1 MTVLLVA
8 AVAAGVLVMAGL
20 GHSKLNLV
28 TEENALI
35 RIDRAARAAG
45 ALTVAQMSD
54 RFDVVRDADG
64 RPTLINL
71 RHDSGA
77 GILRPGTDYDAL
89 LQTIAKVNQGA
100 ANFFRFNAQANVFDR
115 FSTTFRGPNG
125 AMPPPMAFGPAHP
138 AFHALTGQSV
148 YLGQAPVLGRLRLAY
163 FVPVIDLA
171 GATIGALA
179 FDVGWVDDLVSARTE
194 LRENVL
200 VWTALI
206 LIVLGAV
213 GALLLYLEMKPLRA
227 LARLAHDLAAGMDVA
242 IVPNRDRQDEIGD
255 LAEGLSRV
263 VELQGRLENL
273 AYSDPLTG
281 VGNRA
286 RYFQQLEKAIAEVSA
301 RGQFGALLLL
311 DLDRFKEANDAFGQA
326 GGDELL
332 LKARDLMLAELNE
345 GDFLARLAGDDFA
358 IICPM
363 RGDEMLIEALCY
375 RLVERFAEPV
385 SIRQGMVH
393 TGISIGYAL
402 FSQQHNAADIVHRNA
417 DLALRHAKA
426 EGRGRVVRF
435 TDELNDAAQRRMSLA
450 HMLRAAMEQNELT
463 VNLQPQVRL
472 KDSRI
477 FGFEALARWPHPTR
491 GMIPPS
497 EFIPVAEATGLIA
510 ALGNRVLDE
519 SARIAREWLDA
530 GFAFGHVAVNVS
542 PIQLWQPNFVSLVAD
557 VLERHRLP
565 SGSICLEVT
574 ESIFVN
580 HDEARVAQVF
590 RDLRALGVILSL
602 DDFGSGYSSLGYLNT
617 LPLDQLKIDRR
628 FITGVDRDARQR
640 SLLGGIVAL
649 GKGLRLQLVAEGVE
663 SEAEIEVLR
672 EIGCP
677 IVQGYYFGRPQP
689 ALMAPVEA
697 DRIRRDHAPPP
708 RAKATQ
714 RIAAA

>member
-1 MTVLLVA
+1 MLLVA
-8 AVAAGVLVMAGL
+8 AVAAGILVMAGL

-28 TEENALI
+28 TEENAFI
-35 RIDRAARAAG
+35 RIDRAARAA
-45 ALTVAQMSD
+45 AAITAVHFSD
-54 RFDVVRDADG
+54 RFEVVRDADG
-64 RPTLINL
+64 RPSLIHL
-71 RHDSGA
+71 RHDAGA
-77 GILRPGTDYDAL
+77 AILRPGADYDAL

-100 ANFFRFNAQANVFDR
+100 ANFFRFNAQANVFER

-138 AFHALTGQSV
+138 AFNALTGHSV
-148 YLGQAPVLGRLRLAY
+148 FVGQAPVLGRLRLAY
-163 FVPVIDLA
+163 IVPILDAA
-171 GATIGALA
+171 GATAGAMA
-179 FDVGWVDDLVSARTE
+179 FDVGWVDDLVAARTE

-200 VWTALI
+200 IWTAAILI
-206 LIVLGAV
+206 LVATI
-213 GALLLYLEMKPLRA
+213 GALLLYLEMKPLRS
-227 LARLAHDLAAGMDVA
+227 LARLAHDLAAGRDVPA
-242 IVPNRDRQDEIGD
+242 VPNRDRQDEIGD

-281 VGNRA
+281 VGNRG
-286 RYFQQLEKAIAEVSA
+286 RYFQQLEKASAEPVSP
-301 RGQFGALLLL
+301 GEFGALLLL

-332 LKARDLMLAELNE
+332 LKARDLILAELSE

-358 IICPM
+358 VICPA
-363 RGDEMLIEALCY
+363 RNDEMAIEALCY
-375 RLVERFAEPV
+375 RLVERFAQPV
-385 SIRQGMVH
+385 SIPQGQVH

-402 FSQQHNAADIVHRNA
+402 FSQHHGVADIIHRNA

-435 TDELNDAAQRRMSLA
+435 SDELNDAAQRRMSLA
-450 HMLRAAMEQNELT
+450 RMLREALDQNELT
-463 VNLQPQVRL
+463 VHLQPQVRL
-472 KDSRI
+472 KDARI

-497 EFIPVAEATGLIA
+497 EFVPVAESTGLIA

-530 GFAFGHVAVNVS
+530 GFVFGHIAVNVS
-542 PIQLWQPNFVSLVAD
+542 PIQLWQPDFVTLVAD
-557 VLERHRLP
+557 VLGRHRLP
-565 SGSICLEVT
+565 AGTICLEVT

-580 HDEARVAQVF
+580 HDEERVAQVF
-590 RDLRALGVILSL
+590 RDLRGLGVTLSL

-628 FITGVDRDARQR
+628 FITGVDRDPRQR

-663 SEAEIEVLR
+663 TEAEIEVLR

-708 RAKATQ
+708 RTKATQ